1 MGSVLPYAVR
11 EFANDDLEW
20 LIHRQMYLKKID
32 VLQLEYTPM
41 AQYRGAYHRIAT
53 ALFEHDVYFQSV
65 ARGLG
70 FMAGAVERLKA
81 RVEYLRALRYELGA
95 LEGFDQVQV
104 CTRENRDYLA
114 SFLPGMAGRVK
125 EGLRAGI
132 DTSRYDF
139 KPCGREPRTMLFLG
153 SFRHDPNRIALDWF
167 VGHVLPRILASI
179 PDARL
184 VVAGSDPPPPHAYA
198 DHAGSLDLVGYVEDV
213 REPLSRYAVFVC
225 PILSGSGV
233 RVKLLEAFAAG
244 IPVVSTRVGAEGLA
258 HEDGNWCALADDPG
272 EFAAKVVAL
281 LNDEAVAAAMA
292 RRARAGVEA
301 DWDMAAVTHKLADGY
316 RELVWSA
323 RQ

>member
-1 MGSVLPYAVR
+1 
-11 EFANDDLEW
+11 
-20 LIHRQMYLKKID
+20 
-32 VLQLEYTPM
+32 
-41 AQYRGAYHRIAT
+41 
-53 ALFEHDVYFQSV
+53 
-65 ARGLG
+65 
-70 FMAGAVERLKA
+70 MAGAVERLKA